1 LSAAVDFSKEALAGA
16 IARQQT
22 LQVRRD
28 AASPEVVRAA
38 ETNLEARERR
48 VLNELDAD
56 RTRREQLT
64 GELRALGSQDLQAD
78 LDRSQSQVD
87 TLTREYEA
95 LERRA
100 HAAQLLRNT
109 FNRHRE
115 TARANRAR
123 PYADEVNRLGRF
135 VFGPTSHFT
144 INSSDFTV
152 TSRTMDGTTVS
163 FDQLSTGAKEQMSVV
178 ATLACAILVNPDGRD
193 GEAGAPVILDDVLGF
208 ADPTR
213 LRRLGPVFAEAAK
226 SAQVILLTASPERYE
241 SIGEATFIHF

>member
-1 LSAAVDFSKEALAGA
+1 VDGSKEALAIA
-16 IARQQT
+16 IGCQQV
-22 LQVRRD
+22 LQARRD
-28 AASPEVVRAA
+28 ASSPEAVRAA
-38 ETNLEARERR
+38 AHNLEARERR
-48 VLNELDAD
+48 VLNELDDD

-78 LDRSQSQVD
+78 LDRYQSEVD
-87 TLTREYEA
+87 TLSRGYEA

-100 HAAQLLRNT
+100 RAALLLRNT

-135 VFGPTSHFT
+135 VFGPTAQFS

-152 TSRTMDGTTVS
+152 TTRTMDGTTVS
-163 FDQLSTGAKEQMSVV
+163 FDQMSTGAKEQMSVV
-178 ATLACAILVNPDGRD
+178 ATLACAILVNPGGLDGD
-193 GEAGAPVILDDVLGF
+193 AGAPVILDDVLGF
-208 ADPTR
+208 SDPTR

>member
-1 LSAAVDFSKEALAGA
+1 MF
-16 IARQQT
+16 
-22 LQVRRD
+22 
-28 AASPEVVRAA
+28 
-38 ETNLEARERR
+38 
-48 VLNELDAD
+48 NELDGD

-64 GELRALGSQDLQAD
+64 GELRALGSKDLQAD
-78 LDRSQSQVD
+78 LDRSQNEVD

-100 HAAQLLRNT
+100 RAAQLLRNT
-109 FNRHRE
+109 FLRHRE

-123 PYADEVNRLGRF
+123 PYADEVNRLGCF
-135 VFGPTSHFT
+135 VFGPTSHVT

-163 FDQLSTGAKEQMSVV
+163 FDQMSTGAREQMSVV
-178 ATLACAILVNPDGRD
+178 ATLACAILVNPEGRD
-193 GEAGAPVILDDVLGF
+193 GDAGAPVILDDVLGF
-208 ADPTR
+208 ADPAR